1 MQWTLD
7 TAGARALDQRITESG
22 IEEFCLMMRASRVA
36 ADHLLSNEPTSVVCL
51 AGPGNNGGDA
61 YGVAA
66 HLLLSGIPTLV
77 VAVAEPKGAA
87 QKAQG
92 FYRDL
97 GGTLCSDL
105 DQVSS
110 TDWIVD
116 GVLGTGCDRAP
127 EGNISV
133 AISWICARRVTGS
146 SVLALDIPSGL
157 NASTG
162 VAYQP
167 SVAADLTVSFLAPK
181 TGLLTGDG
189 PSLCGQ
195 IQCESLKPWD
205 VSEYDYH
212 TRLIGYDTI
221 DVPEHRPTAHKGTR
235 GSVLVIGGRNGM
247 EGAGQLSALASL
259 RAGSGKVFWATDSSL
274 LEVPELVR
282 IEWSIETILDCAKRV
297 STIVIGPGLG
307 HNVGDVISAV
317 WALKKPLVV
326 DADALNWLSE
336 NSFPNRDGP
345 WIGTPHPLEASRL
358 TGAPMTD
365 RFHLLDRLENV
376 YSTTWIL
383 KGAGTLVSGNP
394 VWLNP
399 VSDWTLGTAGSG
411 DVLAGIVAS
420 LWAQGST
427 SPASTGVWL
436 HAQAFLAAKKL
447 RGSDVIAS
455 DAVNQLG
462 SVRTA

>member
-1 MQWTLD
+1 MQWTID
-7 TAGARALDQRITESG
+7 AAGARDLDRRITESG
-22 IEEFCLMMRASRVA
+22 VEEFCLMMRASKVA
-36 ADHLLSNEPTSVVCL
+36 TDHLLRNKPTSVVCL
-51 AGPGNNGGDA
+51 AGSGNNGGDA

-66 HLLLSGIPTLV
+66 YLLLSGMPTTV
-77 VAVAEPKGAA
+77 VALAEPKGAA
-87 QKAQG
+87 LKARG

-97 GGTLCSDL
+97 GGKVLSDL
-105 DQVSS
+105 EQVSG

-116 GVLGTGCDRAP
+116 GVLGTGCNRAP
-127 EGNISV
+127 EGIISV
-133 AISWICARRVTGS
+133 AISWICARRVAGS
-146 SVLALDIPSGL
+146 SVLSLDLPSGL

-162 VAYQP
+162 LAYQP
-167 SVAADLTVSFLAPK
+167 SVMADLTVSFLAPK

-189 PSLCGQ
+189 PSHCGQ
-195 IQCESLKPWD
+195 IQLETLKPWD
-205 VSEYDYH
+205 VGDHEYH

-221 DVPEHRPTAHKGTR
+221 DAPEHPQTAHKGTK
-235 GSVLVIGGRNGM
+235 GSVLVVGGRHGM

-259 RAGSGKVFWATDSSL
+259 RAGSGKVFWATDSFL
-274 LEVPELVR
+274 FEVPELVR
-282 IEWSIETILDCAKRV
+282 IEWGMETILECAKRV
-297 STIVIGPGLG
+297 SAIVIGPGLG
-307 HNVGDVISAV
+307 YDAGEVISAI
-317 WALKKPLVV
+317 WALDKPLVV

-336 NSFPNRDGP
+336 NPLPDRDAP

-358 TGAPMTD
+358 TGAPIAD
-365 RFHLLDRLENV
+365 RFHLLDRLEHV
-376 YSTTWIL
+376 YATTWIL
-383 KGAGTLVSGNP
+383 KGAGTLVSGKP

-399 VSDWTLGTAGSG
+399 VSDSALGTAGSG

-447 RGSDVIAS
+447 KGPGVIAS
-455 DAVNQLG
+455 DAVNQIG